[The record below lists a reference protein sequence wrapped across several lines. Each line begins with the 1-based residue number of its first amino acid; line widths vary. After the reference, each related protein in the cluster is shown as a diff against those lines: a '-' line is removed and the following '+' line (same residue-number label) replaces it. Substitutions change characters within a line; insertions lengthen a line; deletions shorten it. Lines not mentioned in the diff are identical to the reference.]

1 MHLAHETNAAEIA
14 PLTQQ
19 LRPEAALGVD
29 ACAALMRLKN
39 QVARLRKQFR
49 MHAVNVSLLIVA
61 LSLFLLWPGQF
72 TRLARPNWLRGF
84 ELHLSVLLVL
94 MLLGQLYLRF
104 RRGIAELSADWL
116 ASQPIALSQRVSWLR
131 AKIAARSVV
140 ALGVYSAL
148 AAWLMGSVYGSGV
161 LLFGAGLGVVTLIL
175 LARRPIVQQEKIA
188 LPAAPSRLGKGI
200 PAHDVIKVNASSAAV
215 PDVPAEAHAAAP
227 FYAMFASAIPRLS
240 NLSWWWLL
248 PLLLLPMG
256 SNFVVIAAIIFG
268 FLILTRFLSVCT
280 ALVFA
285 LAQISKLT
293 QTMPLRPVLLYQ
305 AALYF
310 STQGALLVA
319 LIAVAVGLAAGS
331 FGVAVVVVFAGL
343 LLLATALHFGFGYRS
358 EPLVCATRTRAGL
371 LIALSLSLT
380 ANSLPPLLPVVCALL
395 WFWLYR
401 RGCRL
406 VNPHLD

>member
-1 MHLAHETNAAEIA
+1 
-14 PLTQQ
+14 
-19 LRPEAALGVD
+19 
-29 ACAALMRLKN
+29 MRLEN
-39 QVARLRKQFR
+39 RVTRLRKQFR
-49 MHAVNVSLLIVA
+49 MHAVNAGLLIVA
-61 LSLFLLWPGQF
+61 LSLLLLWPGKF
-72 TRLARPNWLRGF
+72 TGLARPNWLLGL
-84 ELHLSVLLVL
+84 EMHLSVVLVL

-104 RRGIAELSADWL
+104 KRGIAALNADWL
-116 ASQPIALSQRVSWLR
+116 AAQPIALSQRVSWLR

-140 ALGVYSAL
+140 ELGVYSAL
-148 AAWLMGSVYGSGV
+148 AAWLMGRVYGSGV
-161 LLFGAGLGVVTLIL
+161 LVFGAGLSVITLIL
-175 LARRPIVQQEKIA
+175 LAQPATVRQEKIA
-188 LPAAPSRLGKGI
+188 QPTAPGPQGKSTS
-200 PAHDVIKVNASSAAV
+200 AHNFSNANASGAAAAQS
-215 PDVPAEAHAAAP
+215 PAKTHDAAP
-227 FYAMFASAIPRLS
+227 FNAMCASAIPRLS
-240 NLSWWWLL
+240 NLRWWWLL

-256 SNFVVIAAIIFG
+256 SNFVVVAAIISG
-268 FLILTRFLSVCT
+268 FLILSRFVSVCT

-331 FGVAVVVVFAGL
+331 FGVAVVVAFAGL

-358 EPLVCATRTRAGL
+358 EPLVCAARTRAGL
-371 LIALSLSLT
+371 LIALSLGLT
-380 ANSLPPLLPVVCALL
+380 VNSLPPLLPVVCALL